1 MLVALVAL
9 GTLAVVLAGRS
20 HPPATPATT
29 TSHPTTT
36 AAPPSGPPFAVGT
49 LSLTVR
55 EPWGTAVRVLPTTVY
70 YPASGPAGGP
80 PSAGASPLRA
90 AGPYPLVVFSE
101 GYAIAPQAYGALLDA
116 WAAAGYVVAAPV
128 YPFTD
133 PAEPEGLN
141 ESDIVNHP
149 ADLRYV
155 ITALLAM
162 SEGHQGDLAGLV
174 RPHAIAVIGHS
185 DGGDVSL
192 ATVANTCCTDPRI
205 TAAILLSG
213 AELAS
218 FPGQYFS
225 GPRAVPLLVVQGT
238 ADTINPPACSVQIYD
253 AAPSPKDYLSL
264 FGISHPGAYLPPGP
278 ARAVVERVTIDF
290 LNGYLKGS
298 SGALARLARDGTV
311 PGLAAVTSAPR
322 VSARLAPLSGACPGA
337 PPG

>member
-1 MLVALVAL
+1 M
-9 GTLAVVLAGRS
+9 
-20 HPPATPATT
+20 
-29 TSHPTTT
+29 
-36 AAPPSGPPFAVGT
+36 GT
-49 LSLTVR
+49 LSLTLR
-55 EPWGTAVRVLPTTVY
+55 EPWGTTVRVLPTTVY
-70 YPASGPAGGP
+70 YPAAGRPGGAPA
-80 PSAGASPLRA
+80 AGAAPLRA
-90 AGPYPLVVFSE
+90 AGPFPLVVFSE

-133 PAEPEGLN
+133 PAEPGGLN

-155 ITALLAM
+155 ITTLLAM
-162 SEGHQGDLAGLV
+162 SRTHGGDLAGLV
-174 RPHAIAVIGHS
+174 RPQEIAVIGHS

-205 TAAILLSG
+205 TAAVLLSG

-218 FPGQYFS
+218 FSGQYFA

-238 ADTINPPACSVQIYD
+238 ADTVNPPSCSLQIYD

-264 FGISHPGAYLPPGP
+264 FGMSHTGAYLPAGP

-290 LNGYLKGS
+290 LNAYLKGS
-298 SGALARLARDGTV
+298 SSALGRLARDGNV
-311 PGLAAVTSAPR
+311 PGLAALTSASR
-322 VSARLAPLSGACPGA
+322 VSARLAPPTGPCPGA
-337 PPG
+337 PAG